1 MYVPIYY
8 FNYRLVD
15 NNIDQIGQAVTV
27 ESVVVRNASTIPL
40 IVCRFVR
47 DMNNYTQLPI
57 YSMNGICLCCYS
69 NTILFKQVYPVPT
82 TVPPSG
88 LDTQLILYI
97 VIGVLGGLIV
107 FLFFFFF
114 ICCCFMWRWA
124 IV

>member
-1 MYVPIYY
+1 MSTYY

-47 DMNNYTQLPI
+47 DMNNYTQLT
-57 YSMNGICLCCYS
+57 YLHYECMLVL
-69 NTILFKQVYPVPT
+69 LFKYHFLCIKQIYPVPT